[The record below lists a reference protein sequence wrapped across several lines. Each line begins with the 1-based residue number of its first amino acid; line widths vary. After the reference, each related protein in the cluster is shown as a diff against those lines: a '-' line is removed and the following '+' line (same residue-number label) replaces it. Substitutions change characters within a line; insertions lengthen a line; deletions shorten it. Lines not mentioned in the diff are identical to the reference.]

1 MNQTHSTLV
10 EAINFIAWERVRE
23 GVRERR
29 DGKRE
34 CVVLFA
40 SSVNMPNTYELR
52 MHGMHGTIW
61 DKIPFVS
68 SIHRNANK
76 AYELNAILQWQKRQD
91 KRVNATKHE
100 I

>member
-1 MNQTHSTLV
+1 M
-10 EAINFIAWERVRE
+10 RE

-40 SSVNMPNTYELR
+40 SSVNMPSTYELR
-52 MHGMHGTIW
+52 MHGTIW
-61 DKIPFVS
+61 GKIPFVS

-76 AYELNAILQWQKRQD
+76 AYELNAILQ
-91 KRVNATKHE
+91 
-100 I
+100 